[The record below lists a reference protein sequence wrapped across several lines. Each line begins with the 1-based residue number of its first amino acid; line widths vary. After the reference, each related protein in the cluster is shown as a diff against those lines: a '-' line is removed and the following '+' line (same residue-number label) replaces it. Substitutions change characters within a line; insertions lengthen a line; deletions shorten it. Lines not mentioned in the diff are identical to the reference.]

1 MKATSRKDLQAEL
14 ASLRRQLEDFQFLLP
29 DALVDVDLRRY
40 RVTYMNRMAGILF
53 GYAADDV
60 RSGLDGH
67 LLFAEGEFERSL
79 ALVQSY
85 LGRSLSTGEPYEPSG
100 GHRLYEF
107 QMRRRDGSVFTGETQ
122 SSFVLDERGMPV
134 QMRSIVRDVSE
145 RKELQRQLAEMSL
158 RDPLTGCY
166 NRRHL
171 ESRRAELER
180 PTAHWACL
188 VFDLKDF
195 KAINDTYGHDEGDR
209 VLRSFVHFLGRHH
222 RTEDILL
229 RLGGDEFALFLHAA
243 SEAEAQ
249 AVTKRLLDAAAMDS
263 PAGFSMGMAY
273 RRPGESVDEAM
284 SRADRVMYASRGRR
298 IRKQRPRSS

>member
-1 MKATSRKDLQAEL
+1 MKAASRKELQAEV
-14 ASLRRQLEDFQFLLP
+14 ASLQKQLEDFLFLLP
-29 DALVDVDLRRY
+29 DALMDVDLRNQ
-40 RVTYMNRMAGILF
+40 RVTYLNRMAHILF
-53 GYAADDV
+53 GYEAEDV
-60 RSGLDGH
+60 ARGLNSH
-67 LLFAEGEFERSL
+67 ALFAEGEFERSV
-79 ALVQSY
+79 AVIHSY
-85 LGRSLSTGEPYEPSG
+85 VDHSLETGAPYEPSG
-100 GHRLYEF
+100 SHRLYEF
-107 QMRRRDGSVFTGETQ
+107 QMRRRDGGLFTAETQ
-122 SSFVLDERGMPV
+122 SSFVLDARGMPV

-171 ESRRAELER
+171 ESRRPDLER
-180 PTAHWACL
+180 PTSHWACL

-195 KAINDTYGHDEGDR
+195 KAINDTYGHEEGDR

-243 SEAEAQ
+243 SEAEARS
-249 AVTKRLLDAAAMDS
+249 VTKRLLDAAALDS
-263 PAGFSMGMAY
+263 PAGFSMGLAY

-298 IRKQRPRSS
+298 IRKQRPRS